1 MIKPVCE
8 KNMNTVQKVIAIDGP
23 SASGK
28 GTIAAK
34 VAAKLGFDYLDSG
47 ALYRLTALCAQ
58 KQGVALT
65 DEAAVAQ
72 LALALPVTFAE
83 GEILLNGEGVTEAIR
98 QEEIGLGASAVAK
111 LPQVRTA
118 LLARQRDF
126 LGDKGLVADGRDM
139 GSVVFPQAMLK
150 IFLTASAQERAKRR
164 VLQLQGKGE
173 IANFDT
179 ILADIERRDEADR
192 NRAVAPLRHEADA
205 HYLDTTALGI
215 EETLE
220 KVLKWYQESKT

>member
-1 MIKPVCE
+1 
-8 KNMNTVQKVIAIDGP
+8 MNIVQKVIAIDGP

-47 ALYRLTALCAQ
+47 ALYRLTALYAQ
-58 KQGVALT
+58 RQGVAHT
-65 DEAAVAQ
+65 DEAGVAK
-72 LALALPVTFAE
+72 LALSLPVTFVE
-83 GEILLNGEGVTEAIR
+83 GQILLEGQDVTEVIR

-111 LPQVRTA
+111 LPQVREA
-118 LLARQRDF
+118 LLARQRAF
-126 LGDKGLVADGRDM
+126 LGPNGLVADGRDM
-139 GSVVFPQAMLK
+139 GSVVFPSAQLK
-150 IFLTASAQERAKRR
+150 IFLTASAEERAQRR
-164 VLQLQGKGE
+164 VLQLQGKGQ
-173 IANFDT
+173 AADFDT

-192 NRAVAPLRHEADA
+192 NRKVAPLKHEADA
-205 HYLDTTALGI
+205 HYLDTSALGI

>member
-1 MIKPVCE
+1 
-8 KNMNTVQKVIAIDGP
+8 MNIVQKVIAIDGP

-34 VAAKLGFDYLDSG
+34 VAAQLGFAYLDSG
-47 ALYRLTALCAQ
+47 ALYRLTALYAQ
-58 KQGVALT
+58 KQGVAFT
-65 DEAAVAQ
+65 DEAAVAK
-72 LALALPVTFAE
+72 LALALPVTFQE
-83 GEILLNGEGVTEAIR
+83 GDVLLGDEVVTEAIR

-111 LPQVRTA
+111 LPQVRAA
-118 LLARQRDF
+118 LLTRQRDF
-126 LGDKGLVADGRDM
+126 LGDNGLVADGRDM

-150 IFLTASAQERAKRR
+150 IFLTASAQERARRR

-173 IANFDT
+173 TADFAT

-192 NRAVAPLRHEADA
+192 TREVAPLRHEADA
-205 HYLDTTALGI
+205 HYLDTTALSI
-215 EETLE
+215 EATLE

>member
-1 MIKPVCE
+1 
-8 KNMNTVQKVIAIDGP
+8 MNTVQKVIAIDGP

-28 GTIAAK
+28 GTIAARL
-34 VAAKLGFDYLDSG
+34 AANLGFDYLDSG
-47 ALYRLTALCAQ
+47 ALYRLTALFAQ
-58 KQGVALT
+58 KQGVAL
-65 DEAAVAQ
+65 DDDAGVAE
-72 LALALPVTFAE
+72 LALALPVSFKE
-83 GEILLNGEGVTEAIR
+83 GDVLLAGEVVTDAIR

-111 LPQVRTA
+111 LPQVRAA

-126 LGDKGLVADGRDM
+126 LGANGLVADGRDM

-150 IFLTASAQERAKRR
+150 VFLTASAQERAKRR
-164 VLQLQGKGE
+164 VLQLQAKGE
-173 IANFDT
+173 TANFET

-205 HYLDTTALGI
+205 HYLDTSSLGI
-215 EETLE
+215 EKTLE